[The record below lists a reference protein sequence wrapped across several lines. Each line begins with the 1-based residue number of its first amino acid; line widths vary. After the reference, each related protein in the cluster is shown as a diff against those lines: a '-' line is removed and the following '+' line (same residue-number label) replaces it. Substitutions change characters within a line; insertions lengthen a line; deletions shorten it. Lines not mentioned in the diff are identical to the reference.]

1 VPPDVDEDRW
11 TEVLNGFAHE
21 VEQKARPYLTP
32 SLTLS
37 GRHSRLFRVFSIGYT
52 LSSLFALICS
62 ASLIISCFIRFFSF
76 IFFSFVPSFFSREE
90 EDLDPNSESLVD
102 EEDDQSSNFFD
113 SFTESEPQAPKKGLL
128 HTGFL
133 RDDPLYVG
141 AKTTILGDVLCALFV
156 FFLTSHLSKVAL
168 QGVLDL
174 QHALLP
180 PNYPNQSG
188 RSAGP
193 LFFLR
198 QDGHA

>member
-1 VPPDVDEDRW
+1 M
-11 TEVLNGFAHE
+11 
-21 VEQKARPYLTP
+21 EQKTRPYLTP
-32 SLTLS
+32 SLTDTLLDRLLS
-37 GRHSRLFRVFSIGYT
+37 GRHSTLFRVLYWVYP
-52 LSSLFALICS
+52 SSLFALICS

-102 EEDDQSSNFFD
+102 EEDDQSSSFFD
-113 SFTESEPQAPKKGLL
+113 SFTESEPQAPKKALL

-198 QDGHA
+198 QAGYA